1 MNTYMEVATL
11 NNLQTTSS
19 SLELQLATHQKYQEL
34 QLIFDTNEKQGHSP
48 FENFTDVDMIF
59 WFIHQ
64 RKNITQSKENNARTK
79 REYQRELKQFITN
92 ILEFAPIIDIDL
104 PKELNGSLLQH
115 IEGRHLRRYQQW
127 LANESPYV
135 IKHGQYSPATL
146 ARKTTIIKSFFQFL
160 YRSKYTAHDATNGLR
175 SATVHAD
182 DRPNRDLGPHEV
194 TAILDI
200 LEKENLQFYTIILT
214 LVTTGLRNEELCKL
228 TLASIKRDFINGDYY
243 FEVIGKGNK
252 RRDVPIK
259 PHLLKRLEIYRQ
271 SYALSPLFSKP
282 LDAPL
287 FCTRSGK
294 AYKPTYLS
302 ESINKQFKKSEFPK
316 IDQENLHIT
325 AHTFRHAYAI
335 ISHLNKVDIYDIM
348 RSLGHEKIDTTMI
361 YLAKVTARS
370 SNAIHSWRS
379 DTLGKHF

>member
-1 MNTYMEVATL
+1 MEVAIL
-11 NNLQTTSS
+11 SDLQTTSS
-19 SLELQLATHQKYQEL
+19 SFEIQLATSKKYEEL
-34 QLIFDTNEKQGHSP
+34 QLIFDSNEKHGKTS
-48 FENFTDVDMIF
+48 FEQFTDIDMIF

-64 RKNITQSKENNARTK
+64 RKNIAQSKENNERTK
-79 REYQRELKQFITN
+79 REYQRELKQFVVN
-92 ILEFAPIIDIDL
+92 ILDFAAVIDIDL
-104 PKELNGSLLQH
+104 PSNMNGSLFKH
-115 IEGRHLRRYQQW
+115 IEARHLRKYQEW
-127 LANESPYV
+127 LASESPYV
-135 IKHGQYSPATL
+135 LKHGKYSPATL
-146 ARKTTIIKSFFQFL
+146 SRKTTIIKAFFQFL
-160 YRSKYTAHDATNGLR
+160 HRSGYSKFDAAVGLR
-175 SATVHAD
+175 SATVNAD

-194 TAILDI
+194 TAILDV

-228 TLASIKRDFINGDYY
+228 TLSSIKRDFINGDYY

-259 PHLLKRLEIYRQ
+259 NHLLNRLEKYRQ
-271 SYALSPLFSKP
+271 SYALHPLFSKP

-294 AYKPTYLS
+294 AYKPTYLA
-302 ESINKQFKKSEFPK
+302 ESINKLFKTTDFAT
-316 IDQENLHIT
+316 INQEELHIT

-335 ISHLNKVDIYDIM
+335 ISHINKVDIYDIM

>member
-11 NNLQTTSS
+11 NDLQTTSS
-19 SLELQLATHQKYQEL
+19 SFELQLATNKKYEEL
-34 QLIFDTNEKQGHSP
+34 QVIFDSNEKNGNAA
-48 FENFTDVDMIF
+48 FEQFTDVDMIF

-64 RKNITQSKENNARTK
+64 RKNIAQSKENNERTK
-79 REYQRELKQFITN
+79 KEYERELKQFITN
-92 ILEFAPIIDIDL
+92 ILAFASIIEIDL
-104 PKELNGSLLQH
+104 PTDLNGSLLQH
-115 IEGRHLRRYQQW
+115 IEGRHLRKYQQW
-127 LANESPYV
+127 LANESPFV
-135 IKHGQYSPATL
+135 LKHGKYSPATL

-160 YRSKYTAHDATNGLR
+160 YRSGYSKLDAASGLR
-175 SATVHAD
+175 RATVHGD

-194 TAILDI
+194 TAILDV

-228 TLASIKRDFINGDYY
+228 TLSSIKRDFINGDYY

-259 PHLLKRLEIYRQ
+259 PHLLKRLELYRQ
-271 SYALSPLFSKP
+271 SYALSPLFSKS
-282 LDAPL
+282 LDEPL

-294 AYKPTYLS
+294 AYKPTYLA
-302 ESINKQFKKSEFPK
+302 ESLNKLFKKTNFPTLN
-316 IDQENLHIT
+316 QEDLHIT

-335 ISHLNKVDIYDIM
+335 ISHINKVDIYDIM